1 MLEYHVRKTI
11 INNTKT
17 QPQFYFYT
25 FKNKKEKK
33 ISPWHDVPLFSHS
46 GNLNFICEIPK
57 WTRKKYEIIKEKKFN
72 PIQQD
77 VKNGKLREFM
87 YGDIMFNYGAF
98 PQTWEDP
105 DHITPETGAKGD
117 NDPLG
122 KNFFFFDFDI

>member
-1 MLEYHVRKTI
+1 MVEYHVRKTI
-11 INNTKT
+11 SNNDKT
-17 QPQFYFYT
+17 QPQFYLYT

-33 ISPWHDVPLFSHS
+33 ISTWHDVPLFSNS

-57 WTRKKYEIIKEKKFN
+57 WTRKKFEINKEKKFN

-105 DHITPETGAKGD
+105 DHNTPETGKKGD

-122 KNFFFFDFDI
+122 KKIFFFL